1 MCGSDHSTGVRLV
14 VRNPAVAGQ
23 FYSGSKESLAKEAGV
38 LIEGAAEKKEDAIGV
53 ISPHAGYVYSG
64 TVAGLTLSSIKP
76 KPIYLIM
83 GPNHTGLGNPF
94 SLSASDSWATPLGNV
109 TVNKTLSERILK
121 NCPQIS
127 RDEFAHIHEHSI
139 EVQLPILQIL
149 QENFT
154 MVPLVISQGSI
165 EQYRRIGQAIAKSI
179 KELKLEKD
187 IAIIA
192 SSDMTHYESRESAE
206 EKDSRAID
214 AILKLDEEALLE
226 RVKQFD
232 ISMCGY
238 APAAI
243 MIIAAKLLGA
253 KKAKLIKYQTS
264 ADISGDYSSVV
275 GYAGIV
281 IG

>member
-1 MCGSDHSTGVRLV
+1 MI
-14 VRNPAVAGQ
+14 RNPAVAGQ
-23 FYSGSKESLAKEAGV
+23 FYSGSKESLIKEVGELIPASAK
-38 LIEGAAEKKEDAIGV
+38 KKEDAIGV
-53 ISPHAGYVYSG
+53 ISPHAGYPYSG
-64 TVAGLTLSSIKP
+64 LVAGTTLSSIKP
-76 KPIYLIM
+76 KSIYVIM
-83 GPNHTGLGNPF
+83 GPNHTGLGSPF
-94 SLSASDSWATPLGNV
+94 SLSTSDTWITPLGSV
-109 TVNKTLSERILK
+109 TINKTLAEKILK
-121 NCPQIS
+121 NCPEIS
-127 RDEFAHIHEHSI
+127 KDEFAHIQEHSI

-154 MVPLVISQGSI
+154 IVPMVISSGSI

-187 IAIIA
+187 VTIIA
-192 SSDMTHYESRESAE
+192 SSDMTHYESQNSAQ

-226 RVKQFD
+226 RIKEFD

-238 APAAI
+238 APAMI
-243 MIIAAKLLGA
+243 MMAAAKSLGA

-264 ADISGDYSSVV
+264 ADATGDNSSVV

-281 IG
+281 IE

>member
-1 MCGSDHSTGVRLV
+1 MI
-14 VRNPAVAGQ
+14 RNPAVAGQ
-23 FYSGSKESLAKEAGV
+23 FYSGSKESLIKEAGK
-38 LIEGAAEKKEDAIGV
+38 LILASPEKKEDAIGV

-64 TVAGLTLSSIKP
+64 SVAGLTLSSIKP
-76 KPIYLIM
+76 KPIYVIM
-83 GPNHTGLGNPF
+83 GPNHTGLGSPF
-94 SLSASDSWATPLGNV
+94 SLSTSDLWATPLGNV
-109 TVNKTLSERILK
+109 TINKTLAEKILK
-121 NCPQIS
+121 NCSEITK
-127 RDEFAHIHEHSI
+127 DEFAHIQEHSI

-154 MVPLVISQGSI
+154 IVPIVISSGNI
-165 EQYRRIGQAIAKSI
+165 EQYRKIGQAIAKSI

-187 IAIIA
+187 VTIIA
-192 SSDMTHYESRESAE
+192 SSDMTHYESQDSAK

-226 RVKQFD
+226 RVRKFD

-243 MIIAAKLLGA
+243 MMVAAKSLGA
-253 KKAKLIKYQTS
+253 KRALLIKYQTS
-264 ADISGDYSSVV
+264 ADVSGDYSSVV

-281 IG
+281 IE